1 MAPLYKLR
9 ADIWKV
15 KNAATKEK
23 EREDLIKKEQYWC
36 GEKPVV
42 YPKETNQYDPSR
54 DLKIQA
60 LRYKLERVKE
70 VVCRF
75 DKKLVA
81 QRLQVIQ
88 LTLLDIIGM
97 EGWRDNADVRRVMDL
112 DGFDRKVQLF
122 KAQRANGEAVQGV
135 MGA

>member
-1 MAPLYKLR
+1 MAPLFKLTGEE
-9 ADIWKV
+9 WKK
-15 KNAATKEK
+15 KNAAAKQK
-23 EREDLIKKEQYWC
+23 LREDAIKEQYYN

-42 YPKETNQYDPSR
+42 YPKEDNQYDPSR
-54 DLKIQA
+54 DLKIQG

-81 QRLQVIQ
+81 QRLQVMQ
-88 LTLLDIIGM
+88 QTLLEITRM
-97 EGWRDNADVRRVMDL
+97 EGWTENADVRRVMDL
-112 DGFDRKVQLF
+112 DGSDRKVQLF
-122 KAQRANGEAVQGV
+122 KANGGAVQGV

>member
-1 MAPLYKLR
+1 MAPLCKLTGEE
-9 ADIWKV
+9 WNK
-15 KNAATKEK
+15 KNAAAKNK
-23 EREDLIKKEQYWC
+23 LREDAIKEQYYN

-42 YPKETNQYDPSR
+42 YPKEDNQYDPSR
-54 DLKIQA
+54 DLFIQG

-81 QRLQVIQ
+81 QRLQCIQ
-88 LTLLDIIGM
+88 QTLLEITRI
-97 EGWRDNADVRRVMDL
+97 EGWMDNADVRRVMDL
-112 DGFDRKVQLF
+112 DGFDRKVQLA
-122 KAQRANGEAVQGV
+122 KAQKTNAEAVQGV